1 MNNAQTNVTPIA
13 FGAPNRRLFGIY
25 HAPQT
30 QATVSRPA
38 VVLCNAFGQEAIRA
52 HRFQRSLAE
61 RLARAGHAV
70 LRFDYF
76 GTGDSMGE
84 DADGDLDGWSGDLL
98 MAHGELQHLS
108 GAIRVVW
115 VGMRLGATV
124 ALRATH
130 VAPIGLSRLIL
141 WDPILDGT
149 RYLEFL
155 RERHVTSLENVYSL
169 PLRLAPRE
177 VAQDLTC
184 YRDEAIGFAISP
196 LFRTQLSEVSI
207 ETHRW
212 PTNPVDIH
220 VVIEPTSPE
229 GNDFAQ
235 VQIRDPDRVR
245 VYVVNHGT
253 NWTTDTAG
261 NTPLVPTNALM
272 AITQQVGETA

>member
-1 MNNAQTNVTPIA
+1 MTPIS
-13 FGAPNRRLFGIY
+13 FGAAERRLFGIY
-25 HAPQT
+25 HAAQM
-30 QATVSRPA
+30 QAPGTRPA
-38 VVLCNAFGQEAIRA
+38 VVVCNAFGQEAIRA

-98 MAHGELQHLS
+98 TAHGELQRLS
-108 GAIRVVW
+108 GAIRIVW
-115 VGMRLGATV
+115 VGMRLGASV
-124 ALRATH
+124 ALQAAH
-130 VAPIGLSRLIL
+130 VAPTGLSRLIL
-141 WDPILDGT
+141 WDLILDGT

-155 RERHVTSLENVYSL
+155 RERHVTSLEKVYSL
-169 PLRLAPRE
+169 PLRPAPRE

-196 LFRTQLSEVSI
+196 LFRSQLSKVSV
-207 ETHRW
+207 ETHTW
-212 PTNPVDIH
+212 PTSPVDIH
-220 VVIEPTSPE
+220 VVTDPTSPE
-229 GNDFAQ
+229 GKDFAQ

-272 AITQQVGETA
+272 TITQQVGETA